1 MRCAAVS
8 AALGLF
14 ALPGAAQDVTLTSR
28 DGTLSIS
35 GLFQGYDG
43 ELFRVMTQYGPLTVD
58 GEGVVCDGPACPD
71 LTSFVAEVRV
81 VGEAEAGRRMLPPL
95 LSAFAAAR
103 GFVMTEEDAG
113 FVLSEAQT
121 GRAVA
126 RFAFEPRTP
135 ESAAEALR
143 LGVADLALAATA
155 QPDLAAQTLGLEALV
170 AVVSPQ
176 NPLRSLATADL
187 ARALSGQILNWQ
199 ELGGPDMPVVVH
211 ALRDGTGFRSAVE
224 ARLGQALVAT
234 ELHDTQG
241 ALDAAVGRDPWALA
255 VSSGSSVLMAQV
267 LTLTDSCGFALSPT
281 TMAVRA
287 GDYPLTLP
295 FFVLAP
301 KRRLPLVAR
310 EFLEFL
316 EAPGAQPAIAEAGLI
331 DRGAERAALLG
342 DGQRLANA
350 IRVLGPDVPVE
361 EVQRLTAAMAGAE
374 RLSLTFRYDEDGQAL
389 DALSQG
395 ALAGLVR
402 LIETGGFSDMDLTF
416 AAFSDGQGEGAAN
429 RERSQQRAD
438 ALLDA
443 VADAVPDLGDLR
455 VRLRSEAFGEA
466 LPIACDESQIGRQLN
481 RRVEVWL
488 RPSTGSAAP

>member
-1 MRCAAVS
+1 MRCTAVS

-35 GLFQGYDG
+35 GMFQGYDG
-43 ELFRVMTQYGPLTVD
+43 ELFRVMTEYGPLTVD

-71 LTSFVAEVRV
+71 LTSFVAGVRV
-81 VGEAEAGRRMLPPL
+81 VGEAGAGRRMLSPL
-95 LSAFAAAR
+95 LSAFAAGR
-103 GFVMTEEDAG
+103 GFLMTTEDAA
-113 FVLSEAQT
+113 FVLSEPKT

-126 RFAFEPRTP
+126 RFAFEPRTA
-135 ESAAEALR
+135 EAAAEALR
-143 LGVADLALAATA
+143 LGVADLALAATD
-155 QPDLAAQTLGLEALV
+155 QPDLAGQTLGLEALV

-199 ELGGPDMPVVVH
+199 EIGGPDMPVVVH
-211 ALRDGTGFRSAVE
+211 ALKDGTGFRSAVE

-234 ELHDTQG
+234 EVHDTPD

-255 VSSGSSVLMAQV
+255 VTSASSVLMAQI

-287 GDYPLTLP
+287 GDYPLTVP

-301 KRRLPLVAR
+301 KRRLPLMAR

-316 EAPGAQPAIAEAGLI
+316 ETPGSDPAIAGAGLI
-331 DRGAERAALLG
+331 DRGAERADLLG
-342 DGQRLANA
+342 DGKRLANA
-350 IRVLGPDVPVE
+350 IRALGPDVPVE
-361 EVQRLTAAMAGAE
+361 ELQRLAAAMTGAE
-374 RLSLTFRYDEDGQAL
+374 RLSLTFRYSEDGQDLDATSQ
-389 DALSQG
+389 DALSD
-395 ALAGLVR
+395 LVR
-402 LIETGGFSDMDLTF
+402 LIETGAFSDMDMTF
-416 AAFSDGQGEGAAN
+416 SAFSDGRGDGAAN
-429 RERSQQRAD
+429 LALARQRAD
-438 ALLDA
+438 ALLEA
-443 VADAVPDLGDLR
+443 VAAAVPDRGDLQ
-455 VRLRSEAFGEA
+455 VTLRTEAFGEA
-466 LPIACDESQIGRQLN
+466 LPIACDESPIGRQLN

-488 RPSTGSAAP
+488 RPSDRVLK

>member
-71 LTSFVAEVRV
+71 LTSFVAEVRL

-143 LGVADLALAATA
+143 LGVADLVLAATA

-234 ELHDTQG
+234 ELHDTQV

-255 VSSGSSVLMAQV
+255 VTSGSSVLMAQV

>member
-1 MRCAAVS
+1 
-8 AALGLF
+8 
-14 ALPGAAQDVTLTSR
+14 
-28 DGTLSIS
+28 
-35 GLFQGYDG
+35 
-43 ELFRVMTQYGPLTVD
+43 
-58 GEGVVCDGPACPD
+58 
-71 LTSFVAEVRV
+71 
-81 VGEAEAGRRMLPPL
+81 
-95 LSAFAAAR
+95 
-103 GFVMTEEDAG
+103 
-113 FVLSEAQT
+113 
-121 GRAVA
+121 
-126 RFAFEPRTP
+126 
-135 ESAAEALR
+135 
-143 LGVADLALAATA
+143 
-155 QPDLAAQTLGLEALV
+155 
-170 AVVSPQ
+170 
-176 NPLRSLATADL
+176 
-187 ARALSGQILNWQ
+187 
-199 ELGGPDMPVVVH
+199 MPVVVH

-234 ELHDTQG
+234 ELHDTQV

-255 VSSGSSVLMAQV
+255 VTSGSSVLMAQV

-350 IRVLGPDVPVE
+350 IRVLGP
-361 EVQRLTAAMAGAE
+361 GAE